1 MRVCAC
7 ALTPAVIRAARDTSG
22 LIMAALLRNLPSRQ
36 SQPRLEKK
44 PKDLT
49 LGGHRLDEIR
59 IKARICPIKPVW
71 VELLLRKIDLKII
84 VIRSR

>member
-44 PKDLT
+44 DLT

-71 VELLLRKIDLKII
+71 VELLFRKIDLKII